1 MQSFSRDKIS
11 IHGVDMGADVNV
23 TTLAVMRDRHCQ
35 QREFFSNDSS
45 LTSQKKK
52 KLKKKLGDEIS
63 STILVSNL
71 ERS

>member
-35 QREFFSNDSS
+35 QGEFFSNDSS

-52 KLKKKLGDEIS
+52 
-63 STILVSNL
+63 N
-71 ERS
+71 